1 MVADNSADKEMKIPS
16 STPGTKSDEYHW
28 SFWRVLLP
36 AAGAADSPDHWAG
49 ELDEADEEAEDETS
63 AEDEDGDG
71 RDREAVLDP
80 DEVRVVI
87 REGPPIDEL

>member
-1 MVADNSADKEMKIPS
+1 MNCQLVVLFGSGSWPNS
-16 STPGTKSDEYHW
+16 
-28 SFWRVLLP
+28 VLLP